1 MNESN
6 KEISGKEYLKDQ
18 YKLIEDKTSFGFSSN
33 GTPKICVDECVGVI
47 EICDEKVVYVNYDFE
62 NRKKPTD
69 YPSIPS
75 IVIIIENPHFDEFTK
90 GKDEGSPA
98 RGCTG
103 NNLQKYLLFNLY
115 KYLHCNDQGINGIYS
130 FSNKK
135 IANGKYK
142 IIVSNAVQY
151 QCSLGLPL
159 NGKNSNGNREETNKR
174 FTACLNKDKNI
185 FISRIKGYKPKV
197 IINSC
202 TGQNKGEIAGLQR
215 EVQDVLQ
222 ENIQN
227 VLFLHSAHPSSVYF
241 LEGFKEV

>member
-1 MNESN
+1 MNKS
-6 KEISGKEYLKDQ
+6 KEETSGKEYLKEQCKDN
-18 YKLIEDKTSFGFSSN
+18 KGRSGFID
-33 GTPKICVDECVGVI
+33 GTPKICADECVGVI
-47 EICDEKVVYVNYDFE
+47 EICDEKIVYVNNDFE

-75 IVIIIENPHFDEFTK
+75 IVIIIESPHTNEFTK
-90 GKDEGSPA
+90 DDDEGSPA
-98 RGCTG
+98 RGKTG
-103 NNLQKYLLFNLY
+103 DDLQKYLLINLY
-115 KYLHCNDQGINGIYS
+115 KYLHCNDQGINGVYG

-142 IIVSNAVQY
+142 IILSNAVQY

-159 NGKNSNGNREETNKR
+159 NGKNSNGNRKETNER
-174 FTACLNKDKNI
+174 FIECLMRDKNI

-202 TGQNKGEIAGLQR
+202 TGQNKGEIAGLQQK
-215 EVQDVLQ
+215 VQDVLR

-227 VLFLHSAHPSSVYF
+227 ALFLHSAHPSSVYF

>member
-1 MNESN
+1 MNKS
-6 KEISGKEYLKDQ
+6 KEETSGKEYLKEQCKDN
-18 YKLIEDKTSFGFSSN
+18 KDMSGFVD
-33 GTPKICVDECVGVI
+33 GTPKICADECVGVI
-47 EICDEKVVYVNYDFE
+47 EICDEKIVYVNNDFE

-75 IVIIIENPHFDEFTK
+75 IVIIIESPHTNEFTK
-90 GKDEGSPA
+90 DDDEGSPA
-98 RGCTG
+98 RGKTG
-103 NNLQKYLLFNLY
+103 DDLQKYLLINLY
-115 KYLHCNDQGINGIYS
+115 KYLHCNDQGINGVYG

-159 NGKNSNGNREETNKR
+159 NGKNSNGNRKETNERFIECLKR
-174 FTACLNKDKNI
+174 DKNI

-202 TGQNKGEIAGLQR
+202 TGQNKGEIAGLQQK
-215 EVQDVLQ
+215 VQDVLQ

-227 VLFLHSAHPSSVYF
+227 ALFLHSAHPSSVYF